1 MKPHMKFKTI
11 LTTLL
16 LSSLAIT
23 LAVPKAHA
31 AGTTRVSVSSTET
44 QSNGFSFK
52 PSTSSDGR
60 YVTFDSNASNLV
72 PNDTNGEY
80 TDVFLRDRQT
90 GTTTLVSVDSNEQP
104 GTGQSFSPSISD
116 NGRYIAFVTSNNF
129 DPSDTNRFND
139 VYMRDLQEG
148 TTTWVSVNPGSSEEG
163 EDARL
168 PSISGDGRY
177 VAFESRPENLLTP
190 VNPISQIYVRDL
202 QNNTTT
208 LVSKASDGTPGDRDS
223 HYANVSAN
231 GQFIAFTSSAHNL
244 VASDTNDE
252 DDVFVYELA
261 TGNIRRASVSSS
273 GAQQSA
279 FSSRPALS
287 ADGRYVTFGSDSDT
301 LVSGD
306 TNGRHDV
313 FLRDLQNGQTTR
325 ISVPLN
331 ANYEFY
337 EASNPDISDDGRY
350 VIFWGRLSPTPANQ
364 SDIRQVYVR
373 DRKLNTTRVVSLNI
387 EGKLSNG
394 SSGIGSGQFSAI
406 SGNGRY
412 IAFTSNASDLVP
424 RDTNG
429 VLDVF
434 VSDRNGIGYTI
445 PLSISDVRVKEG
457 DSYSGDG
464 GPPPIGLPPG
474 AIANFVVTLDSPSD
488 TTVTVNYTTVNGTA
502 TAAEDF
508 SRRTGTLTFNP
519 RETRKVISVPI
530 IGDVLDE
537 TDEIFRVHLY
547 APSGAEIADRQGVG
561 TILDDDSPPSL
572 SINDRSVIEGNAGT
586 VSATFT
592 VRLSAPSGKTI
603 SVNAITAN
611 GTAKAPSDY
620 TSQGAKLIF
629 SPGSALTRT
638 ITVTI
643 NGDGIVE
650 GDETLVVLLS
660 SAVNASI
667 GRARGVGTITND
679 DVSG

>member
-1 MKPHMKFKTI
+1 MKFKTI

-16 LSSLAIT
+16 LNALAIT
-23 LAVPKAHA
+23 LAAHNAHA
-31 AGTTRVSVSSTET
+31 AGITRVSVSSEET
-44 QSNGFSFK
+44 QSNYSSYK
-52 PSTSSDGR
+52 PSTSKDGR
-60 YVTFDSNASNLV
+60 YVAFDSNASNLV
-72 PNDTNGEY
+72 PNDTIGDY
-80 TDVFLRDRQT
+80 TDVFVRDRQT

-104 GTGQSFSPSISD
+104 GPGQSFSPSISD
-116 NGRYIAFVTSNNF
+116 NGRYIAFVTQNNF
-129 DPSDTNRFND
+129 DPSDTNGFND

-148 TTTWVSVNPGSSEEG
+148 TTTWVSVNPGNSDEG
-163 EDARL
+163 EDAGL

-190 VNPISQIYVRDL
+190 IYPISQIYVRDL
-202 QNNTTT
+202 QNNSTT

-223 HYANVSAN
+223 RDANLSAN
-231 GQFIAFTSSAHNL
+231 GQFIAFSSSAHNL
-244 VASDTNDE
+244 VANDTNDE
-252 DDVFVYELA
+252 EDVFIYELA

-279 FSSRPALS
+279 SSSRPALS

-313 FLRDLQNGQTTR
+313 FLSDLQTGQTTR

-337 EASNPDISDDGRY
+337 GASNPDISDDGRY
-350 VIFWGRLSPTPANQ
+350 VIFWGLLSPTPANQ
-364 SDIRQVYVR
+364 SNIPQVYVR
-373 DRKLNTTRVVSLNI
+373 DRKLNTTRVVSLNL

-394 SSGIGSGQFSAI
+394 SPGIGSGQFSAI

-412 IAFTSNASDLVP
+412 IAFTSNASDLVA

-445 PLSISDVRVKEG
+445 PLSISDVSVKEG
-457 DSYSGDG
+457 TSDAD
-464 GPPPIGLPPG
+464 GPPST

-488 TTVTVNYTTVNGTA
+488 TAVSVNYTTVNSTA

-508 SRRTGTLTFNP
+508 SHRTGILTFNP
-519 RETRKVISVPI
+519 RETRKVISVPLHS
-530 IGDVLDE
+530 DVLDE
-537 TDEIFRVHLY
+537 VDEIFRVNLY
-547 APSGAEIADRQGVG
+547 APSGAEISDRQAVG
-561 TILDDDSPPSL
+561 TIIDDDSAPAL
-572 SINDRSVIEGNAGT
+572 FINDISVAEGNAGT
-586 VSATFT
+586 VTATFT

-611 GTAKAPSDY
+611 GTAKAPGDY
-620 TSQGAKLIF
+620 TSAGKRLVFAPGGPLTQSF
-629 SPGSALTRT
+629 S
-638 ITVTI
+638 VTI
-643 NGDGIVE
+643 ISDAIVE
-650 GDETLVVLLS
+650 NDEALYVFLS
-660 SAVNASI
+660 SAANASV
-667 GRARGVGTITND
+667 GKARGVGTITND
-679 DVSG
+679 DSSS